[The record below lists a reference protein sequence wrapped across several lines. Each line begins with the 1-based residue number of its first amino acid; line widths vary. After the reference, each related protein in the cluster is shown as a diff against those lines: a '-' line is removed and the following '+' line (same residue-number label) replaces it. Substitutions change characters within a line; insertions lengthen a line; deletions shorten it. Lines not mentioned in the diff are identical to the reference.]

1 MQSIFIHTNLYLC
14 TASNP
19 VYFDAKNEYN
29 DVWKQMKTLF
39 PGKFIPAGVLSIITW
54 RKCVNIDELYK
65 KLSEK
70 IDSDHL
76 EKNALM
82 SEHTTFRIGGPADLL
97 VRPTNA
103 DEAEYVL
110 SEVRKS
116 GQLFIVIGNG
126 SNLLVRDGGFRGVV
140 VEMGSD
146 FARITVDGNVIRA
159 QAGALLSSVSKAAA
173 EAGLTGLEF
182 AGGIPGSVAGGVFMN
197 AGAYG
202 GELKNVVASAV
213 VIEADGKVKT
223 VPVEEMDLSYR
234 HSAFHDSDAVIIEV
248 IFELKKGEKG
258 SILAEMKD
266 LVARRNDKQPVNY
279 PSAGSTFKRPDG
291 YFAGKLIQDAGCMGF
306 SCGGAQVSE
315 KHAGFVINTGGA
327 TAKDVLYVIKHVQ
340 ARVSELFGVM
350 LETEIRIIGEE

>member
-1 MQSIFIHTNLYLC
+1 MSKL
-14 TASNP
+14 S
-19 VYFDAKNEYN
+19 
-29 DVWKQMKTLF
+29 
-39 PGKFIPAGVLSIITW
+39 PGKYMPAGQLCIITW

-70 IDSDHL
+70 IDTGRL
-76 EKNALM
+76 EKNAQM

-103 DEAEYVL
+103 DEAEYVM
-110 SEVRKS
+110 SEVRNS
-116 GQLFIVIGNG
+116 GLPFIVIGNG
-126 SNLLVRDGGFRGVV
+126 SNLLVRDRGLRGVV

-146 FARITVDGNVIRA
+146 FAKITVEGNVIRA
-159 QAGALLSSVSKAAA
+159 QAGALMSSVSKAAA

-202 GELKNVVASAV
+202 GELKNVVSSVV
-213 VIEADGKVKT
+213 VIEADGKVKA
-223 VPVEEMDLSYR
+223 VPVEAMDFHYR
-234 HSAFHDSDAVIIEV
+234 YSAFQDSDAVIIEV
-248 IFELKKGEKG
+248 ILELKKGDKYA
-258 SILAEMKD
+258 ILTEMKEF
-266 LVARRNDKQPVNY
+266 AAKRNDKQPVNY

-291 YFAGKLIQDAGCMGF
+291 YFAGKLIQDSGCMGF
-306 SCGGAQVSE
+306 SSGGAQVSE

-327 TAKDVLYVIKHVQ
+327 TAKDVLNVIKHVQ
-340 ARVSELFGVM
+340 ARVFEQSGVM